1 MLFADRP
8 GRARRRRR
16 KLSSSHG
23 VVRGEASG
31 QAVAP
36 YSHPVVR
43 LGCLITLVA
52 ALAAGLATGAWA
64 DADPASDMLY
74 VGDVFLPY
82 EPVSPAVA
90 GELRGTVR
98 SARAEGKPIK
108 VAVIATKRDLGGV
121 PTLFGNPLYYARFLG
136 AELQFLYSGK
146 LLVVMPQGAALS
158 ERGKLIANPAVL
170 HARIEQGTDGLVRTA
185 TGLVRDVTGT
195 EGSSQTV
202 ASTGGGSSAWIWI
215 VIGVAVAA
223 ALGALAFVIVRI
235 RRQEPA

>member
-1 MLFADRP
+1 MPRGPGTPSPAIQSASAAAATSDHPLAGGAGGDGDSAERDRQHREEHAERPALGWGRHRADDVILEPSAIDRGGP
-8 GRARRRRR
+8 AAV
-16 KLSSSHG
+16 G
-23 VVRGEASG
+23 VIRGEASG
-31 QAVAP
+31 PAVAP

-43 LGCLITLVA
+43 LGCLISLMA

-74 VGDVFLPY
+74 TGDVFLPY

-90 GELRGTVR
+90 GELRSTVR
-98 SARAEGKPIK
+98 NARAGGKPIK

-158 ERGKLIANPAVL
+158 ERG
-170 HARIEQGTDGLVRTA
+170 
-185 TGLVRDVTGT
+185 
-195 EGSSQTV
+195 S
-202 ASTGGGSSAWIWI
+202 
-215 VIGVAVAA
+215 
-223 ALGALAFVIVRI
+223 
-235 RRQEPA
+235 

>member
-1 MLFADRP
+1 
-8 GRARRRRR
+8 
-16 KLSSSHG
+16 
-23 VVRGEASG
+23 
-31 QAVAP
+31 
-36 YSHPVVR
+36 VVR
-43 LGCLITLVA
+43 LGCLIAVVA
-52 ALAAGLATGAWA
+52 ALATGLATGAWA

-90 GELRGTVR
+90 GELRTTVR
-98 SARAEGKPIK
+98 NARAEGKPVK
-108 VAVIATKRDLGGV
+108 VAVIAAKRDLGGV

-158 ERGKLIANPAVL
+158 ERGKLLANPAVL

-185 TGLVRDVTGT
+185 TELVRDLTGT

-202 ASTGGGSSAWIWI
+202 QSSSTGDGSSGWIWI
-215 VIGVAVAA
+215 VVGVAVAA
-223 ALGALAFVIVRI
+223 ALGALAFVLARI
-235 RRQEPA
+235 RRRKPA